1 MSRVGEWIRNDLRKV
16 NKPGE
21 IVTTV
26 RTFPMILL
34 RALLNFV
41 LALLV
46 IYAALAIFGHAD
58 AFDQWWWLAALWA
71 GSSAGSLVSQRKAGA
86 RRSRDQ

>member
-1 MSRVGEWIRNDLRKV
+1 MSDWIRNDLRKV

-21 IVTTV
+21 IVRTV
-26 RTFPMILL
+26 RTFPTILL
-34 RALLNFV
+34 RVVVSFV

-46 IYAALAIFGHAD
+46 IYAVLAIFGNAD

-86 RRSRDQ
+86 RRKPRRN